1 MFCNLQMLDF
11 RAMLLF
17 KSCSLTKLDDFFF
30 FILVASLDHVL
41 IPNVH
46 LMMSSKL
53 PSPQLLEE
61 LAFMPFFL
69 KSLETTAINL
79 TKLAFPG
86 QTFCDI
92 NLTTY

>member
-1 MFCNLQMLDF
+1 
-11 RAMLLF
+11 
-17 KSCSLTKLDDFFF
+17 
-30 FILVASLDHVL
+30 
-41 IPNVH
+41 
-46 LMMSSKL
+46 MSSKL

-92 NLTTY
+92 NLTAD